1 MSAWAIA
8 SIVVAVIGTVAGQS
22 LFKGA
27 AMSMNAS
34 GSTYDFRALWLFATA
49 VVVYGIMSV
58 MWTIALRE
66 VTLARAYPF
75 MALSFVLIPIAEHL
89 IYGTPLPTPTLIG
102 ASVIAA
108 GIVITQL

>member
-1 MSAWAIA
+1 MSAWAIL

-27 AMSMNAS
+27 AMAMNAS
-34 GSTYDFRALWLFATA
+34 GTSYDMRAFWLFATA

-66 VTLARAYPF
+66 VSLARAYPF

-89 IYGTPLPTPTLIG
+89 IYGTPLPTPALVG
-102 ASVIAA
+102 ATVIAA
-108 GIVITQL
+108 GIVITQI